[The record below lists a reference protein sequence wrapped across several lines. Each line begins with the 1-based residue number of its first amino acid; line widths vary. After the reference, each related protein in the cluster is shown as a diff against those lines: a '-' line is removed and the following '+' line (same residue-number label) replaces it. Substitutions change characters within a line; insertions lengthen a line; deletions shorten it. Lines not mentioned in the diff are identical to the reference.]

1 MSINK
6 QPIRT
11 NIFVSQ
17 DQDMFNNAKLMLE
30 FLAIPYDD
38 NQLANLELWDSLF
51 SPISLLGI
59 KKFLS
64 SDA

>member
-38 NQLANLELWDSLF
+38 NQLANLEL
-51 SPISLLGI
+51 
-59 KKFLS
+59 
-64 SDA
+64 